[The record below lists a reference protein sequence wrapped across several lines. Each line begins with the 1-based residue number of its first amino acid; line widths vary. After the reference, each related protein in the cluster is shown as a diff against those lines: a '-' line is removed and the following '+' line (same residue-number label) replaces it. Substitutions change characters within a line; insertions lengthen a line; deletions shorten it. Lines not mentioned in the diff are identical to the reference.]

1 MGKTLG
7 CYLGLSF
14 LVYINES
21 KVGSDSSWWN
31 DSGFGGDGCCREYGG
46 IAPSV
51 CSPRL
56 FCSGRSSVR
65 LEYLDLSELPG
76 MVEESS
82 CFGADNLQGNERSI
96 FVFVE
101 ALLSYFMTQTCFFQ
115 VHCQNT
121 L

>member
-1 MGKTLG
+1 MSQKSALTAPGGMTQDLVGMG
-7 CYLGLSF
+7 
-14 LVYINES
+14 V
-21 KVGSDSSWWN
+21 VGSTV
-31 DSGFGGDGCCREYGG
+31 
-46 IAPSV
+46 ALPLPSV